1 MRFRDAPAWS
11 RRVEGREDRASEGG
25 SKESKHVEKESLP
38 RVPRACV
45 VGGGRVDPRDGRT
58 CSPAH
63 AGVEVMRSLFTR

>member
-1 MRFRDAPAWS
+1 VRFRDAPAWS

-25 SKESKHVEKESLP
+25 SKESKHVVKESLP
-38 RVPRACV
+38 RVPRAC

-63 AGVEVMRSLFTR
+63 AGVEVIRSLFTR